1 MMKNETAVLLDTA
14 RDLERSARKSSDHY
28 AFRVGYL
35 EGALKYS
42 IASGM
47 AAGIK
52 ITDLAAYEKWAADLI
67 AQCVADADRLRP
79 RL

>member
-1 MMKNETAVLLDTA
+1 MKNETTVLDAVF
-14 RDLERSARKSSDHY
+14 DLERSARKSSDHY

-47 AAGIK
+47 AEGIK
-52 ITDLAAYEKWAADLI
+52 ITNVAAYEKWAADLI
-67 AQCVADADRLRP
+67 AKCVADANRLAP
-79 RL
+79 RS